1 MLPAAASLLS
11 VLSVASASRFDE
23 LGASTIN
30 EYDTYNADE
39 CQRIRRPWHKLSTA
53 ERNLYTSGLLQL
65 RKNGNGNLDDDELIS
80 IGTVHE
86 DPLAFMHQTSA
97 YLFWHGYLVWELESR
112 IRNLGGKWKCF
123 GMPYWDFTAE
133 AGRESEPFILD
144 SDIGGDGDANDYWTV
159 NEYSWSP
166 TIQEYW
172 VPNNCI
178 AAHDEYP
185 FCSLKRALRSNFAM
199 PSAKLIGDTII
210 GNPGFVDF
218 AAYSHASASAIHL
231 IDDHPDYMDGFPQG
245 YEPIWY
251 LFHSAIQFH
260 QALWTDCNEY
270 DLLNA
275 DETNQFGTSS
285 ILRFSSIKLCGP
297 TVNEYDLLNADEL
310 ERFPQAFTPFCNSY
324 NPNKDTCDTEAFPVE
339 SPWYGVQ
346 FELDDRMHFG
356 GTLKDKEWSYIH
368 SHDVSVRKLYM
379 IPKWNVIYDL
389 DDGQGFYADSGVQD
403 WCKGKLNQH
412 WFMTDLLEKD
422 EEVKVEQVLSE
433 GRYLSVS
440 SMVTQWYMYVIWFM
454 TDLLEKDEEVKVEE
468 VLSEGRYLSVSSM
481 MSQWYMYVIGAVV
494 LVVLVMYYVGSSPS
508 FTKIYDSNL
517 RRAGSYGSV

>member
-1 MLPAAASLLS
+1 MLSAAASLLS

-275 DETNQFGTSS
+275 DE
-285 ILRFSSIKLCGP
+285 
-297 TVNEYDLLNADEL
+297 L

-422 EEVKVEQVLSE
+422 EEVKVE
-433 GRYLSVS
+433 
-440 SMVTQWYMYVIWFM
+440 
-454 TDLLEKDEEVKVEE
+454 E

-494 LVVLVMYYVGSSPS
+494 LVALVMYYVGSSPS